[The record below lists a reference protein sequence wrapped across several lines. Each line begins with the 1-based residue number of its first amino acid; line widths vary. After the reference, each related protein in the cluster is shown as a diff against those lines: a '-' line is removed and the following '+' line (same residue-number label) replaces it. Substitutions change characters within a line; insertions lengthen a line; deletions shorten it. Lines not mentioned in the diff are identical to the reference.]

1 MGGLVENTHSSP
13 LLTRMFLKTLKLLVH
28 DPKGF
33 CGLAKLKLMGR
44 WCELFSNSGFYFQGK
59 MDIDPKSWWHNAE
72 VVSATGG
79 YFVPG
84 DPAPRKLLHLEPWDT
99 VRRDMILLILRELV
113 ARKIEGDLAELGVYR
128 GYSAR
133 LIHHYLPERKLY
145 LFDTFTGFDERDVKA
160 EFVATGRN
168 TDRVAF
174 SQTGLDRALL
184 NIAPQNSN
192 VAVFPGYF
200 PESAPPFLSQRKFAF
215 VHLDADLYEPM
226 LAGLTFFYNKVAP
239 GGFILAHDFNS
250 WPGAR
255 KAVLEFFD
263 DKPERPIPMPDK
275 SGSALILKLAS

>member
-1 MGGLVENTHSSP
+1 MLQKG
-13 LLTRMFLKTLKLLVH
+13 LKLLIQN
-28 DPKGF
+28 PKGF
-33 CGLAKLKLMGR
+33 CGLAKLKLMSR
-44 WCELFSNSGFYFQGK
+44 WCELFSKSGFYFQGR
-59 MDIDPKSWWHNAE
+59 MDIDPRSWWHNTE
-72 VVSATGG
+72 VVSAIGG
-79 YFVPG
+79 YFTPG
-84 DPAPRKLLHLEPWDT
+84 DATPRKLLSLDPWDT
-99 VRRDMILLILRELV
+99 VRRDMILLLLRELV

-133 LIHHYLPERKLY
+133 LIHHYLPERKFF

-160 EFVATGRN
+160 EAAATGRK

-174 SQTGLDRALL
+174 SQTGIERALR

-192 VAVFPGYF
+192 VEVFPGYF
-200 PESAPPFLSQRKFAF
+200 PESAPGFLKERKFAF

-226 LAGLTFFYNKVAP
+226 LAGLTFFYERVVP

-255 KAVLEFFD
+255 KAVLEFFQ